1 MGTTLELG
9 DRAAVRENDE
19 RFARVWTLAGREG
32 RDAVVAD
39 GDVLVVRVI
48 SGGRSAREAFGEA
61 LVDARTPA
69 RLTAIRI
76 DRGGGGAD
84 GARRG
89 RDGGVRYAFVCR
101 DANFSMECRGKYA
114 TVHGDGAVIRFE
126 NAAVT
131 KAAHWEVTE
140 ATEEKN
146 GGTRVRFRSCERRGV
161 WLEAVIRERTCSA
174 LTAFEAWCQ
183 YERAVEYEERYQERL
198 DVECETLL
206 EKLAAG
212 FAKELRAIE
221 AEIIDAGRAKFGG
234 RVVEADALDSP
245 KMNPFQVASP
255 ALVPRAPDLDRLP
268 SLEKRSTAVN
278 PSTPA
283 GGLASWRHK
292 QTLVETYPSPTDD
305 EIAGVRDE
313 SWRFTSTGK
322 KSAKANPFGEVTP
335 ATSTKTPQN
344 MSDYWD
350 FEDSD
355 DEFYDAGT
363 PGVLGAT
370 TSATGATKVT
380 TKTSKV
386 LFEGKYNR
394 LESEDVEVAAI
405 RKSGI
410 DPRDVVSTPGT
421 TSAMLKYVGQMYV
434 SEFRSEM
441 NILNIPTVTLDEVV
455 VDFVEYAASRR
466 KDPSFKDSRTNP
478 NDALTEKYIMSMK
491 TDDFL
496 TLLQEYNDEAGYTEV
511 ATLKRALA
519 IAITTKGAL
528 SSSDD
533 ER

>member
-1 MGTTLELG
+1 MKLELG
-9 DRAAVRENDE
+9 DRALAKMNDE
-19 RFARVWTLAGREG
+19 RFARIWTLVGEDG

-39 GDVLVVRVI
+39 GDVLVVRRI
-48 SGGRSAREAFGEA
+48 SGGRSAREAFGEV
-61 LVDARTPA
+61 LVDEGTPA
-69 RLTAIRI
+69 RVTAIRI
-76 DRGGGGAD
+76 DRGVGGAD
-84 GARRG
+84 GARRRRG
-89 RDGGVRYAFVCR
+89 VGGRYAFICR
-101 DANFSMECRGKYA
+101 DANFSTECRGKYA

-131 KAAHWEVTE
+131 KAAHWEVTDASE
-140 ATEEKN
+140 DKK

-161 WLEAVIRERTCSA
+161 YLEAVIRERTCSA

-198 DVECETLL
+198 DIECETLL
-206 EKLAAG
+206 EQLAAG

-234 RVVEADALDSP
+234 RVVEANVLDSP
-245 KMNPFQVASP
+245 KTNPFEIASP

-268 SLEKRSTAVN
+268 SLEKRSTVVN

-283 GGLASWRHK
+283 GGLASLRYK
-292 QTLVETYPSPTDD
+292 QSLVESYPSPTDD

-335 ATSTKTPQN
+335 ASSAKTPQN

-370 TSATGATKVT
+370 TSVTGATKVT
-380 TKTSKV
+380 KV

-434 SEFRSEM
+434 SEFRSEL

-455 VDFVEYAASRR
+455 VDFIEYAANRR
-466 KDPSFKDSRTNP
+466 KDPSFKDSRLNAK
-478 NDALTEKYIMSMK
+478 DVLTEKYIMSMK

-496 TLLQEYNDEAGYTEV
+496 MLLQEYNDEAGYTEI

>member
-1 MGTTLELG
+1 
-9 DRAAVRENDE
+9 VNDE
-19 RFARVWTLAGREG
+19 RFARVWTLVEDGK
-32 RDAVVAD
+32 RDAIVSD
-39 GDVLVVRVI
+39 GDVLVVRMI

-61 LVDARTPA
+61 LVDEETPA

-76 DRGGGGAD
+76 DRGGGAD
-84 GARRG
+84 DARRG
-89 RDGGVRYAFVCR
+89 RNGGVRYAFICR
-101 DANFSMECRGKYA
+101 DTNFSAECRGKYA
-114 TVHGDGAVIRFE
+114 SVHGDGTVIRFE

-131 KAAHWEVTE
+131 KAAHWEVTD
-140 ATEEKN
+140 ASVDKK
-146 GGTRVRFRSCERRGV
+146 GGTRVRFRSCERRDV
-161 WLEAVIRERTCSA
+161 CLEAVIRERTCSA

-183 YERAVEYEERYQERL
+183 YERAVEYEERYQEKL

-212 FAKELRAIE
+212 FAKELRVIE

-234 RVVEADALDSP
+234 RVVESDVLDSP
-245 KMNPFQVASP
+245 KTNPFEVASP
-255 ALVPRAPDLDRLP
+255 ALVSRARDLDRLP
-268 SLEKRSTAVN
+268 SLEKRSTEVVA
-278 PSTPA
+278 STPA
-283 GGLASWRHK
+283 GGLASLRHK
-292 QTLVETYPSPTDD
+292 HTLVETYPSPTDD

-322 KSAKANPFGEVTP
+322 KSARVNPFGQVSP

-355 DEFYDAGT
+355 DEYYDAAT
-363 PGVLGAT
+363 PGALG
-370 TSATGATKVT
+370 SKVTT

-386 LFEGKYNR
+386 LFEGKYNQ

-434 SEFRSEM
+434 SEFRSELS
-441 NILNIPTVTLDEVV
+441 ILNIPTVTLDEVV
-455 VDFVEYAASRR
+455 LDFVEHAASRR
-466 KDPSFKDSRTNP
+466 KDPSFKDSRLNAS
-478 NDALTEKYIMSMK
+478 DILTEKYIMSLK

-496 TLLQEYNDEAGYTEV
+496 MLLQEYDDQAGHTEI